1 MATNVESSR
10 SYLKTVTNTLSVAI
24 VAHNEAENLARTLA
38 SVTWADEIVLVDS
51 GSVDGTLEIAREYGA
66 TIYQE
71 PWKGYGGQVNS
82 ALDKCTHPWIL
93 NLDADEVV
101 TPELALR
108 IQSLLA
114 GTPASEG
121 YTVARLNLI
130 FGRWMRH
137 GGLYPDRKLRLFRRG
152 FARLR
157 EDTEPHATPKP
168 NGPVAH
174 LDGGDLLHY
183 QYPTLDS
190 YIEHMHRYS
199 TASIPLMVTRGRTS
213 RTAIAFLRNTVLNP
227 ALTFLYNYFFRLG
240 FLDGREGLTFHLN
253 HALYVNWKYVKA
265 RAWAANH
272 RKPGPERSI

>member
-1 MATNVESSR
+1 MATT
-10 SYLKTVTNTLSVAI
+10 LVTNTLSVAI
-24 VAHNEAENLARTLA
+24 VAHNEAENLPRTLA
-38 SVTWADEIVLVDS
+38 SVSWAAEIVLVDS
-51 GSVDGTLEIAREYGA
+51 GSTDGTLDVARRHNVRIFE
-66 TIYQE
+66 E

-82 ALDKCTHPWIL
+82 ALEKCTQGWIL
-93 NLDADEVV
+93 NVDADEVV
-101 TPELALR
+101 TPELR
-108 IQSLLA
+108 IQIQTLLA
-114 GTPASEG
+114 GDPSFEG
-121 YTVARLNLI
+121 YTVSRLNLI

-168 NGPVAH
+168 SGPVGE
-174 LDGGDLLHY
+174 LKGGDLLHY

-199 TASIPLMVTRGRTS
+199 SASIPLMLAQGKTSSTRL
-213 RTAIAFLRNTVLNP
+213 AFFANTVLNP
-227 ALTFLYNYFFRLG
+227 ALTFFYNYFLRAG

-265 RAWAANH
+265 EAWAKRD
-272 RKPGPERSI
+272 RKLKAGRSI